1 MTFFKALNYSY
12 MASLVLTF
20 IVSMFMIKYIT
31 LIFKIPFSIWFYVL
45 SALLVWSCVQ
55 YTGYWEDYFILAVF
69 ILLGFLLKYFSI
81 SRAAFII
88 GFVLSDQIEKMYYQY
103 TTLFEWYTIF
113 TRPISLTLIIVSL
126 ILAIYGIFFN
136 KTRISYT

>member
-1 MTFFKALNYSY
+1 MAALF
-12 MASLVLTF
+12 LTF

-31 LIFKIPFSIWFYVL
+31 IIFRIPFSIWFYVL

-55 YTGYWEDYFILAVF
+55 YTGYWEDYMILAIF
-69 ILLGFLLKYFSI
+69 ISLGLLLKYFSI

-103 TTLFEWYTIF
+103 TTLFNWYDVFI
-113 TRPISLTLIIVSL
+113 RPISLTLIVITG
-126 ILAIYGIFFN
+126 ILVIYGIFFN
-136 KTRISYT
+136 KTRITYT